1 MPRSRQAAGFV
12 VWMLVVFVAA
22 AIGGFASA
30 QSAELY
36 RVLVRP
42 AWAPPGW
49 LFGPVWTVLYALMG
63 VAAWLVWRERGF
75 SGARTALVLFIVQLV
90 FNAAWTWIF
99 FVWRQGALAFAE
111 ILVLW
116 GLILATLVLFWR
128 VNRLAGALLV
138 PYIAWVSFAAA
149 LTLAMWRINPSVLG

>member
-1 MPRSRQAAGFV
+1 MSRHRRIAGLLAWLLTAF
-12 VWMLVVFVAA
+12 AA
-22 AIGGFASA
+22 AAVGGLASA
-30 QSAELY
+30 ESSEFY
-36 RVLVRP
+36 RELVRP
-42 AWAPPGW
+42 SWAPPGW

-138 PYIAWVSFAAA
+138 PYLAWVSFAAA
-149 LTLAMWRINPSVLG
+149 LTLAMWRINPSVL